1 MSRRDAEKIE
11 VSVMFKRESNL
22 AVLVNDGDKDIWLP
36 KSQIDVEG
44 GEFPEEGKSCELLVA
59 EWLAKEKGLI

>member
-11 VSVMFKRESNL
+11 VSVTFQRETDR
-22 AVLVNDGDKDIWLP
+22 AVLINDGDKDIWLP
-36 KSQIDVEG
+36 KSQIEIDDLL
-44 GEFPEEGKSCELLVA
+44 EEGEPCKVLVA